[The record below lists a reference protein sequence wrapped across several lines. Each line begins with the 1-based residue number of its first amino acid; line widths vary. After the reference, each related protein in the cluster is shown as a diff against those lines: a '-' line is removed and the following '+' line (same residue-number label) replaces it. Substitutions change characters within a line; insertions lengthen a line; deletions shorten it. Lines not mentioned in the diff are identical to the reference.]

1 MPESTL
7 NLPSYMALFIEP
19 LQNCWVK
26 SSGDLST
33 LTLNRTIQATLK
45 LPSFG
50 SAYRATVGLK
60 G

>member
-1 MPESTL
+1 
-7 NLPSYMALFIEP
+7 MALFIEP

-26 SSGDLST
+26 SSGDLS
-33 LTLNRTIQATLK
+33 TLNRTIQATLK